1 MIAARKTPEPDA
13 HLVQRLGA
21 AGAHRGLV
29 DDDLAET
36 IPGYGA
42 EGIRSCDLG
51 LDVEVAGLLDDEIN
65 IAEQLEAPFGLGLD
79 GEPEGH
85 RPGKRARE
93 AE

>member
-1 MIAARKTPEPDA
+1 M
-13 HLVQRLGA
+13 QRLGA

-36 IPGYGA
+36 IPGYSA

-51 LDVEVAGLLDDEIN
+51 LDVEVAGLLDCEIS
-65 IAEQLEAPFGLGLD
+65 IGEQLEAPFSLGLD

-85 RPGKRARE
+85 HLGKRACE